1 MDKIIKTIL
10 KNKVLIIIVFIT
22 IIIVTNKQMNKR
34 ENFDMNE
41 IWTIFDSQ
49 ESKPV
54 EEEEDEC
61 SEE

>member
-49 ESKPV
+49 ESKP